1 MPNYTCPANATSDNP
16 SAADCDDTTMS
27 GFYIIAVITAI
38 VIAAGWIYKH
48 KCKKSQESIPATIEC
63 VQPPVVSYSVLPSAP
78 LDDDP
83 K

>member
-1 MPNYTCPANATSDNP
+1 MPNYTCPANATT
-16 SAADCDDTTMS
+16 AAAAGCEDTTMS

-38 VIAAGWIYKH
+38 VIAATRIYKK
-48 KCKKSQESIPATIEC
+48 KCKKSQEPIPATIEC
-63 VQPPVVSYSVLPSAP
+63 VQPPVVSYSQLPSAPP

>member
-1 MPNYTCPANATSDNP
+1 MPNYTCPANATT
-16 SAADCDDTTMS
+16 AAAGCEDKTMS

-38 VIAAGWIYKH
+38 VIAAGWMYKN
-48 KCKKSQESIPATIEC
+48 KCKKSQEPMPAAIEC